1 MLISDIAQADLITVT
16 PEASLATVLH
26 LLNRKGVRHLPVVQ
40 YGRLVG
46 IISDRDV
53 KSVLALS
60 SGLEGLDHYRT
71 AEQIMT
77 RDPITIAPTSPV
89 EEAVRLMVSARI
101 SALPVVQDTRLTGIV
116 TETDL
121 LRLLGDV
128 IRTAAATGARIVFDP
143 AHAASLLEKP
153 S

>member
-1 MLISDIAQADLITVT
+1 MLVRDIVQADLITVT
-16 PEASLATVLH
+16 PEASLATILH
-26 LLNRKGVRHLPVVQ
+26 LLNRKGVRHLLVVQ
-40 YGRLVG
+40 YERLVG

-60 SGLEGLDHYRT
+60 SGLEGLDRYRT

-89 EEAVRLMVSARI
+89 EEAARLMLSARI
-101 SALPVVQDTRLTGIV
+101 SALPVVQDTRLIGLV

-121 LRLLGDV
+121 LRILSDV
-128 IRTAAATGARIVFDP
+128 MRP
-143 AHAASLLEKP
+143 AEPVGEKP
-153 S
+153 A

>member
-1 MLISDIAQADLITVT
+1 MLISDIAQTDLITVT
-16 PEASLATVLH
+16 PEASLATILH
-26 LLNRKGVRHLPVVQ
+26 LLNRKGVRHLLVVQ
-40 YGRLVG
+40 YGRLIG

-77 RDPITIAPTSPV
+77 RDPITIAPTFPV
-89 EEAVRLMVSARI
+89 EEAARLMVSARI
-101 SALPVVQDTRLTGIV
+101 SALPVVQDTRLIGLV

-121 LRLLGDV
+121 LRILSDV
-128 IRTAAATGARIVFDP
+128 MRTGEPIG
-143 AHAASLLEKP
+143 EKP

>member
-1 MLISDIAQADLITVT
+1 MLVRDIVQADLITVT
-16 PEASLATVLH
+16 PEASLATILH
-26 LLNRKGVRHLPVVQ
+26 LLNRKGVRHLLVVQ
-40 YGRLVG
+40 YERLVG

-89 EEAVRLMVSARI
+89 EEAVRLMLSARI
-101 SALPVVQDTRLTGIV
+101 SALPVVQDTRLIGIV

-121 LRLLGDV
+121 LRILSDDQT
-128 IRTAAATGARIVFDP
+128 RTSPVKQKQP
-143 AHAASLLEKP
+143 
-153 S
+153 

>member
-1 MLISDIAQADLITVT
+1 MLVNEIAQTDLITVT
-16 PEASLATVLH
+16 PEASLATILH
-26 LLNRKGVRHLPVVQ
+26 LLNRKGVRHLLVVQ

-77 RDPITIAPTSPV
+77 RDPIAIAPTAPI
-89 EEAVRLMVSARI
+89 EEAARLMMSARI
-101 SALPVVQDTRLTGIV
+101 SALPVVQDTRLIGIV

-121 LRLLGDV
+121 LRILSDAV
-128 IRTAAATGARIVFDP
+128 RTVEPMELPPT
-143 AHAASLLEKP
+143 KP
-153 S
+153 GHRR

>member
-1 MLISDIAQADLITVT
+1 MLISDIAQTDLITVT
-16 PEASLATVLH
+16 PEASLASILH
-26 LLNRKGVRHLPVVQ
+26 LLNRKGVRHLLVVQ
-40 YGRLVG
+40 YGRLIG

-77 RDPITIAPTSPV
+77 RDPITIAPTCPV
-89 EEAVRLMVSARI
+89 EEAARLMVSARI
-101 SALPVVQDTRLTGIV
+101 SALPVVQDTRLIGLV

-121 LRLLGDV
+121 LRILSDV
-128 IRTAAATGARIVFDP
+128 VRTGESVG
-143 AHAASLLEKP
+143 EKP

>member
-1 MLISDIAQADLITVT
+1 MLVRDIVQTDLITVT
-16 PEASLATVLH
+16 PEASLATILH
-26 LLNRKGVRHLPVVQ
+26 LLNRKGVRHLLVVQ
-40 YGRLVG
+40 YERLVG

-89 EEAVRLMVSARI
+89 EEAARLMVSARI
-101 SALPVVQDTRLTGIV
+101 SALPVVQDTRLIGLV

-121 LRLLGDV
+121 LRILSDV
-128 IRTAAATGARIVFDP
+128 MRTAEPMGKKP
-143 AHAASLLEKP
+143 A
-153 S
+153 

>member
-1 MLISDIAQADLITVT
+1 MLVDEIAQTDLITVT
-16 PEASLATVLH
+16 PEASLATILH
-26 LLNRKGVRHLPVVQ
+26 LLNRKGVRHLLVVQ

-60 SGLEGLDHYRT
+60 SGIEGLDHYRT

-77 RDPITIAPTSPV
+77 RDPIAIAPTAPI
-89 EEAVRLMVSARI
+89 EEAARLMMSARI
-101 SALPVVQDTRLTGIV
+101 SALPMVQDTRLIGIV

-121 LRLLGDV
+121 LRILSDV
-128 IRTAAATGARIVFDP
+128 MRTVDPMGGSNDKTRISPVKQKQP
-143 AHAASLLEKP
+143 
-153 S
+153 

>member
-1 MLISDIAQADLITVT
+1 MLVRDIVQTDLITVT
-16 PEASLATVLH
+16 PEASLATILH

-40 YGRLVG
+40 YERLVG

-77 RDPITIAPTSPV
+77 RDPITIAPTSPIK
-89 EEAVRLMVSARI
+89 EAARLMLSARI
-101 SALPVVQDTRLTGIV
+101 SALPVVQDARLIGMV

-121 LRLLGDV
+121 LRILSDDV
-128 IRTAAATGARIVFDP
+128 RTAEPMGVRIDESRTSP
-143 AHAASLLEKP
+143 LRQKQP
-153 S
+153 

>member
-128 IRTAAATGARIVFDP
+128 IRTAAATGARIEATHPSPVGQD
-143 AHAASLLEKP
+143 KP
-153 S
+153 